1 MNVRLLCMALVA
13 VLASAAFACGGS
25 DSGGDT
31 TGSQSGDSGAAGDD
45 DDDAGADDDDDEPPA
60 ATKAAVQAIV
70 DRECMTCHDGKNDDT
85 TLVLKDIGTSVGKA
99 SEVTKGTLIVA
110 GKPDE
115 SVLVKAVE
123 GVRQGALDPMPYGT
137 DGLEKKESD
146 VLRAWVA
153 AGAQ

>member
-1 MNVRLLCMALVA
+1 MKIEFLCLALMAALG
-13 VLASAAFACGGS
+13 SAATACGGS

-31 TGSQSGDSGAAGDD
+31 TGSETGDAGKSG
-45 DDDAGADDDDDEPPA
+45 DDDAGDDVDEPPA
-60 ATKAAVQAIV
+60 VTKAAAQAIV
-70 DRECMTCHDGKNDDT
+70 DRACMTCHDGNNDDT
-85 TLVLKDIGTSVGKA
+85 KLVLKDIGTSVGKA
-99 SEVTKGTLIVA
+99 SEVTKGTLIVP

-115 SVLVKAVE
+115 SVLIKAVE

-137 DGLEKKESD
+137 DGLEKEDSE

>member
-13 VLASAAFACGGS
+13 ALASAAFACGGS

-45 DDDAGADDDDDEPPA
+45 DDDAGADDDEPPA